1 MNKDNI
7 LLINPPQSFKH
18 KFGEERNYVP
28 PLGLLYLNEYLIRGG
43 FNSAVIDMDA
53 KEYAFDDIYK
63 LIEDRNVDVVG
74 MSVFTRTRRIP
85 YYLSGKIRERYPDIY
100 LMLGG
105 AHCTIA
111 PEDAQQN
118 NSADVIVR
126 GEAELDICRIVA
138 RKEKGIVEC
147 NSPTNLNELY
157 KPRKDVD
164 YIERNYG
171 KLLNMKF
178 SKVTTAVSSSRGC
191 PLRCTF
197 CSRVGLMKFRYRTPE
212 DVVEEIKQ
220 LYDQGY
226 DGIIFND
233 DNFTAIPE
241 RAMRIAELI
250 KKEKL
255 KMDFAFQG
263 MAIPDDEFWRT
274 MSSANFCVVCT
285 GIEHIKPEIV
295 RYFNKHPHPEEWK
308 DRVAKTLRLINK
320 YNIFACGSF
329 ILGAPMETR
338 QDAKDLIDFLDEQKV
353 DLKNGNELLFAYGTQ
368 LWKDA
373 VKEGLFPSNVLHTK
387 SSEVFPEKKEYL
399 SEIFDLAWRKSAF
412 RLPRAL
418 RKMAICHKNDKLT
431 PISSL
436 LKWVMKANKDFFT
449 DGPAQGYGRK
459 KESRLQDEGI
469 ID

>member
-7 LLINPPQSFKH
+7 LLMNPPQSFKH

-28 PLGLLYLNEYLIRGG
+28 PLGLLYLNEYLNRDG
-43 FNSAVIDMDA
+43 FNSALIDMDA
-53 KEYAFDDIYK
+53 EEYTLDDIYK
-63 LIEDRNVDVVG
+63 LIEERNVNVVG
-74 MSVFTRTRRIP
+74 ISVFTRTRRIP
-85 YYLSGKIRERYPDIY
+85 YYLSGKIKERYPNIY

-111 PEDAQQN
+111 PEDVQN
-118 NSADVIVR
+118 NNNVDVIVR
-126 GEAELDICRIVA
+126 GEAELDICGIVA

-157 KPRKDVD
+157 KPRRDID
-164 YIERNYG
+164 YINRDYG
-171 KLLNMKF
+171 MLLNMKF
-178 SKVTTAVSSSRGC
+178 SKAATAVSSSRGC
-191 PLRCTF
+191 PFKCTF
-197 CSRVGLMKFRYRTPE
+197 CTRVGLMKFRYRTPE
-212 DVVEEIKQ
+212 DIVGEIKQ

-233 DNFTAIPE
+233 DNFTTIPE

-263 MAIPDDEFWRT
+263 MPIQDEEFWRT

-285 GIEHIKPEIV
+285 GIEHIKPEII
-295 RYFNKHPHPEEWK
+295 RYFNKYPHPEEWK
-308 DRVAKTLRLINK
+308 DRIAKTLRMINK
-320 YNIFACGSF
+320 YDILTCGSF

-338 QDAKDLIDFLDEQKV
+338 QDAKDLIDFLDEHKV

-373 VKEGLFPSNVLHTK
+373 VKEGLFPPDVLHIK

-399 SEIFDLAWRKSAF
+399 REMFDLAWRKTTSGF
-412 RLPRAL
+412 PRVLKKIAT
-418 RKMAICHKNDKLT
+418 CNKNDKIT
-431 PISSL
+431 PIFSL
-436 LKWVMKANKDFFT
+436 FKWVLQAKKSFFT

-459 KESRLQDEGI
+459 KESRLEDEGI
-469 ID
+469 TN